1 MAGTIGGGT
10 DFWQNPALEPK
21 RGFKFVLRVAGT
33 KTFGIKQFLVKKVT
47 KPAFTVTESEH
58 KYLNHSF
65 YFPGKVQWNEVA
77 FTIVDTLG
85 MADGTVAMVELF
97 KQMGYS
103 LPSNPD
109 AEGPPA
115 PGRPNAMGTISKK
128 SATAAMGEVQ
138 IVQLDSEG
146 NEREVWTL
154 NNAWFKDV
162 KFGDLDYDSEDM
174 LNVEVSL
181 RYDNASLRSSG
192 GTNDKGLQD
201 ILVQQARILT

>member
-1 MAGTIGGGT
+1 MATKGGGT

-21 RGFKFVLRVAGT
+21 RAFKFVLRIAGT
-33 KTFGIKQFLVKKVT
+33 NSFGVKQFLVKKVT
-47 KPAFTVTESEH
+47 KPAFTVSESEH

-85 MADGTVAMVELF
+85 MADGTVAMMELF
-97 KQMGYS
+97 KEMGYS
-103 LPSNPD
+103 LPANPD
-109 AEGPPA
+109 TGPDA
-115 PGRPNAMGTISKK
+115 LRTISKS
-128 SATAAMGEVQ
+128 SATNALGQVE

-146 NEREVWTL
+146 REREVWSL

-181 RYDNASLRSSG
+181 RYDNANLRSSG
-192 GTNDKGLQD
+192 GTNETTLST
-201 ILVQQARILT
+201 ILGS

>member
-97 KQMGYS
+97 KQMGYT
-103 LPSNPD
+103 LPANPD
-109 AEGPPA
+109 GP
-115 PGRPNAMGTISKK
+115 GPNLGTISKK
-128 SATAAMGEVQ
+128 SATAAMGQVE
-138 IVQLDSEG
+138 IVQLDSDG
-146 NEREVWTL
+146 DEREVWTL

-162 KFGDLDYDSEDM
+162 KFGELDYDSEDM

-192 GTNDKGLQD
+192 GTNSKGLKD
-201 ILVQQARILT
+201 ILGF

>member
-10 DFWQNPALEPK
+10 DFWQNPMIEPK
-21 RGFKFVLRVAGT
+21 RGFKFVLRITGT

-47 KPAFTVTESEH
+47 KPAFTISESEH

-103 LPSNPD
+103 LPANPD
-109 AEGPPA
+109 IGASA
-115 PGRPNAMGTISKK
+115 LSTISKK
-128 SATAAMGEVQ
+128 NATEAMGQVE

-146 NEREVWTL
+146 NEREIWTL

-192 GTNDKGLQD
+192 GTNSKGLKD
-201 ILVQQARILT
+201 ILVG